1 MSELQFDIDS
11 GFKATRRPVRL
22 TTEQA
27 RSLYGDPWLE
37 ETRRPQQGG
46 LRFALWLLV
55 ALACVS
61 AGVWID
67 QGSGWL
73 IP

>member
-1 MSELQFDIDS
+1 MSKLQFDIDS
-11 GFKATRRPVRL
+11 EFKATRRPVRL

-37 ETRRPQQGG
+37 ETRRPQQGR